1 MTGLAGAG
9 VFATAA
15 GGRGLIAGVGMGGA
29 SAAPPRSNDNPDGG
43 GPAEETAER
52 EEFKSK
58 ARGGPLPVTGEYGA
72 NDGSSTSPSGG
83 VLLGA
88 LSGPGSQP
96 GRE

>member
-1 MTGLAGAG
+1 
-9 VFATAA
+9 
-15 GGRGLIAGVGMGGA
+15 LIAGVGMGGA